1 VDDFAVVTLVA
12 LAVGALGASLVA
24 WWLSERERTT
34 APDPVTPR
42 VPDGVES
49 VLTVLRSS
57 ALLVGPDD
65 AVLKASA
72 PAYALG
78 LAQGDRVAPDE
89 LAAMVRAVRRDGQ
102 IRETE
107 LVLSGD
113 RRHGPS
119 HVLARVAPLSSQ
131 LILVLAEDRTRERRV
146 EVLRRDFVG
155 NVSHELKTPVGALNL
170 LAEAVREAAEDPE
183 AVRRF
188 SGRMLVESER
198 LTRLVK
204 QIIELSRL
212 QDDMLIDEP
221 VEISL
226 EDVVMKALDHSRT
239 DADARHIELV
249 ARCDPGLRV
258 QGNPEQLLVAVSNL
272 VENAVTYS
280 PDGSRV
286 AVMAEQVRAE
296 EASAPEHGHPSPTHP
311 GPLAAVTVSDQGIGI
326 AQSELNRIFERFYRV
341 DPARAR
347 ATGGTGLGLSIVKHV
362 AASHGG
368 DVKVWSIPGQ
378 GSSFSIRLPLPGPTS
393 DEGLDDVPV
402 APVRTLPEP
411 TIASRPGVEAPR
423 PVDRAHK
430 EAQS

>member
-1 VDDFAVVTLVA
+1 MVTLALLATGVPGAALLAWWVSQRGRSPVA
-12 LAVGALGASLVA
+12 LPAS
-24 WWLSERERTT
+24 
-34 APDPVTPR
+34 PR

-57 ALLVGPDD
+57 ALLVDADD
-65 AVLKASA
+65 TVLKASA

-78 LAQGDRVAPDE
+78 LAHGDRVTPEE
-89 LAAMVRAVRRDGQ
+89 LAATVRAVRRDGE

-107 LVLSGD
+107 LVLPGD
-113 RRHGPS
+113 RRQGAS
-119 HVLARVAPLSSQ
+119 HVLARVAPLGSQ

-146 EVLRRDFVG
+146 EVLRRDFVA
-155 NVSHELKTPVGALNL
+155 NVSHELKTPVGALHL

-188 SGRMLVESER
+188 SARMLVENDR
-198 LTRLVK
+198 LTRLVQ

-226 EDVVMKALDHSRT
+226 EDVVRKALERSRI
-239 DADARHIELV
+239 DAEVRHIDLV
-249 ARCDPGLRV
+249 ARCDTSLRV
-258 QGNPEQLLVAVSNL
+258 KGNPEQLLVAVSNL

-280 PDGSRV
+280 SDGSRV
-286 AVMAEQVRAE
+286 AVMAERTKPIQGG
-296 EASAPEHGHPSPTHP
+296 SDQQHDPEYGVCRW
-311 GPLAAVTVSDQGIGI
+311 AAITVSDQGIGI
-326 AQSELNRIFERFYRV
+326 AQPELDRIFERFYRV

-368 DVKVWSIPGQ
+368 DVRVWSVPGQ
-378 GSSFSIRLPLPGPTS
+378 GSSFSIRLPLPERSP
-393 DEGLDDVPV
+393 
-402 APVRTLPEP
+402 LPDPEV
-411 TIASRPGVEAPR
+411 GGHN
-423 PVDRAHK
+423 PVDRADDRAHE